1 MGAGIIGGGLTKTLG
16 IPKKDIRNVLIIVG
30 LTNILAIKG
39 GLYTY
44 FAQSR
49 VVLKI
54 SFLPFNLMK
63 KKNHLSGKFIH
74 SWWVFI
80 VIIKCF
86 FK

>member
-39 GLYTY
+39 GLYTF

-63 KKNHLSGKFIH
+63 KKSSFWKIYTQLVGFYCYHKMFL
-74 SWWVFI
+74 
-80 VIIKCF
+80 
-86 FK
+86 